1 MNAYLLLPLI
11 QVIFSLALMV
21 IVLKGHFRSF
31 THRLFA
37 LYILG
42 TAIWGILIFAMRASP
57 DIEHAYFWEKWLI
70 PLGSLSSVI
79 FFHFTIRYTS
89 TNTKRYLLP
98 SFYFISVL
106 FVPLAVMN
114 LVFSG
119 MQMES
124 YGYAPIL
131 GPASIFWMVFSSGV
145 LVTALTMFIRSYRR
159 STQAE
164 LRNRFAYITMGM
176 SFALVGSIF
185 DALPILG
192 LPLYPG
198 LIIGNIAFLL
208 LTTIAI
214 IKYNLLDIRVVL
226 RKSVAY
232 ILVSV
237 LVAIPFLGLLL
248 VATTV
253 STKSSYHSL
262 SYIALLLAFALTLPF
277 LWHAVQRWVDR
288 WFYRERYDYLKALEI
303 FSRHTYSFKDFV
315 RLGPT
320 MVELVAGALRI
331 SCVYLLQ
338 PIPPN
343 GDFAIVAS
351 VGVDNA
357 TKSILFKSRSP
368 LVKWLK
374 RSGDIMCCKDFDFIP
389 QLQGVIPKEK
399 EILRQIGAELI
410 VPLKTRS
417 AQLAGLLILGPKL
430 SEQGYNVED
439 KQLIYTIGNQTA
451 THMENVRLYEDV
463 VRSREDLERWLNGMS
478 DCVII
483 VDTDYTVRF
492 MNKAVLNRFGS
503 NVGELCWNALGKD
516 AQCTDCHM
524 QNYLRGDKEEYHQD
538 SLIGDRQYDV
548 VAAPLLNPDGSLS
561 IIEVLRDI
569 TESKRM
575 EQEIIQARAKIE
587 ALYRS
592 ELLKTEL
599 LSMVS
604 HELRTPLTAI
614 KGFATTLLRP
624 HVRWTREQQRDFVEN
639 IDRESDRLTHLI
651 SNLLDMSRI
660 EAGALNLD
668 KDSYQVSEIMG
679 SISSRLDAMTKQHRL
694 KVEIPAC
701 LPIIFAD
708 KTRIG
713 QVLTNLVENAVK
725 YSSKGS
731 QIMVGAESS
740 DGAVIISVSDRGEG
754 IPADL
759 SDKVFE
765 RFYRGGTVV
774 TGRKD
779 GIGLGLSICRA
790 LVEAHGGKI
799 WVESEIGRGSKF
811 NFSLPTGKRGD

>member
-1 MNAYLLLPLI
+1 MNAYLLLPLF
-11 QVIFSLALMV
+11 QALFSLVLIV
-21 IVLKGHFRSF
+21 VVLKGRSRSF
-31 THRLFA
+31 INRLFSFF
-37 LYILG
+37 LLG
-42 TAIWGILIFAMRASP
+42 LTIWAILIFAMRLSP
-57 DIEHAYFWEKWLI
+57 DTEHAYFYEKWLI
-70 PLGSLSSVI
+70 PLG
-79 FFHFTIRYTS
+79 
-89 TNTKRYLLP
+89 P
-98 SFYFISVL
+98 FISVL
-106 FVPLAVMN
+106 FYHFSVRYTATKIKDWILPVLYLICFLFTPLTVTG
-114 LVFSG
+114 LVFKG
-119 MQMES
+119 MQIKS
-124 YGYAPIL
+124 YGYAPIF
-131 GPASIFWMVFSSGV
+131 GMVMPLWILFNYAV
-145 LVTALTMFIRSYRR
+145 LTIALLIFIRGYRT
-159 STQAE
+159 SLYAE
-164 LRNRFAYITMGM
+164 QKNRFAYVIIGATASLIGG
-176 SFALVGSIF
+176 AF
-185 DALPILG
+185 DILPILG

-198 LIIGNIAFLL
+198 AIIGNILFIS

-214 IKYNLLDIRVVL
+214 ARHHLLDIEIII
-226 RKSVAY
+226 RKGVAY
-232 ILVSV
+232 V
-237 LVAIPFLGLLL
+237 LTSSLIAVPFVGVFLL
-248 VATTV
+248 ATYFFKEE
-253 STKSSYHSL
+253 KSSPWIYL
-262 SYIALLLAFALTLPF
+262 VLLFILALVMPLL
-277 LWHAVQRWVDR
+277 WQIVQRWVDR
-288 WFYRERYDYLKALEI
+288 WFYRERYDYLKALET
-303 FSRHTYSFKDFV
+303 FSRYTHSFKDFA
-315 RLGPT
+315 RLGST
-320 MVELVAGALRI
+320 MVELIAGALRI
-331 SCVYLLQ
+331 SGIYLLQ
-338 PIPPN
+338 PLPPN
-343 GDFAIVAS
+343 GDFAVVSFA
-351 VGVDNA
+351 GVDNN
-357 TKSILFKSRSP
+357 TKSLILKGNSP
-368 LVKWLK
+368 LVKWLR
-374 RSGDIMCCKDFDFIP
+374 RSGDMLFCKDFDIVP
-389 QLQGVIPKEK
+389 QLQGVISKEK
-399 EILRQIGAELI
+399 ENLRKIGGELI

-417 AQLAGLLILGPKL
+417 AQLSGLLILGPKI
-430 SEQGYNVED
+430 SEQVYTLED
-439 KQLIYTIGNQTA
+439 KQLIYTISNQMA
-451 THMENVRLYEDV
+451 THLENAKLFSDV

-483 VDTDYTVRF
+483 VNTDYTVRF

-516 AQCTDCHM
+516 AQCSDCPM
-524 QNYLRGDKEEYHQD
+524 QSYLGDNKNEYHHG
-538 SLIGDRQYDV
+538 SLIGEKRYDIV
-548 VAAPLLNPDGSLS
+548 SAPLLNPDGSLS

-575 EQEIIQARAKIE
+575 EQEIIQARAEIE

-624 HVRWTREQQRDFVEN
+624 NVRWSKEQQRDFIEN

-668 KDSYQVSEIMG
+668 KDCYQVSEIMG

-694 KVEIPAC
+694 KVEIPAR
-701 LPIIFAD
+701 LPIVFAD

-725 YSSKGS
+725 YSRKGS
-731 QIMVGAESS
+731 QIMIGAESS
-740 DGAVIISVSDRGEG
+740 DGTVIISVSDRGVG